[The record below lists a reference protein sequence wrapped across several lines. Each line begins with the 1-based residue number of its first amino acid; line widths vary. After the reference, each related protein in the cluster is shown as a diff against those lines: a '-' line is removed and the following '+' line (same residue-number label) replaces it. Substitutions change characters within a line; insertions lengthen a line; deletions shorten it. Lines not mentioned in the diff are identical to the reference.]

1 MAILTDNIQWILL
14 VGGLLTFSMI
24 QATFAPRATVRTYF
38 GEAPDSPQFDLV
50 VRNWGMLIA
59 TGGALL
65 IWASFEPGVR
75 LAAIAFAIATKLAFI
90 GLMVA
95 SGVMKRQAWVALVVD
110 GVMVALFATY
120 LVVTQGSAPSS

>member
-1 MAILTDNIQWILL
+1 MGLLIDNIQWILL

-59 TGGALL
+59 AGGALL
-65 IWASFEPGVR
+65 VWASFEPGVR
-75 LAAIAFAIATKLAFI
+75 LAAIALASVTKAAFI
-90 GLMVA
+90 ALMLG
-95 SGVMKRQAWVALVVD
+95 SGVMKRQAWVALAADSLMVV
-110 GVMVALFATY
+110 LFLAYLAATA
-120 LVVTQGSAPSS
+120 GG